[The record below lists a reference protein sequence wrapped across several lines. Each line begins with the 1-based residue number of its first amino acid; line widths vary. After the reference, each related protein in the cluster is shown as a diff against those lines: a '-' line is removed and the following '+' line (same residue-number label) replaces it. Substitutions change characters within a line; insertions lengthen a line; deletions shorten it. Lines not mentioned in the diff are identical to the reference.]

1 MAYFSPEESFER
13 LKQHTTDVVKGY
25 FPVEGDKHLLRVK
38 NVWVDD
44 DKHIDDIRSQKESR
58 VSGRTWSVPVKA
70 QLELVDKKTGK
81 VLDSQEQTILQLP
94 KVTRRHSFIVDGNEW
109 QIANQFRLKSGVYTR
124 IKENGELES
133 QWNLEKGKGF
143 RMGFDPKT
151 KRLHLKYGEARVP
164 LYPVLKVLGVDDDEI
179 ERRWGKDVLN
189 ENMKG
194 GEEKTLRQLYKSMVG
209 EGAPADIAQIRSAI
223 VDQFGKTKLRAD
235 STQITLGTP
244 FDKVSGSALLHG
256 AEKILKVSR
265 QEVDP
270 DDRDGLQ
277 FKDFYSAEDLLRE
290 RLEKDSRRDISRRLT
305 NKIDKT
311 TKLREMIH
319 PDIFGRAVKSFFT
332 NTAISER
339 PTQTNPLNFLG
350 GARKTTIGGEHG
362 IDDPHK
368 ITLEAKMIHPS
379 HLGFLDPVQTPES
392 ERIGTVLQMAS
403 GSKKVGKEIHTAVYN
418 IKTGKMDW
426 IDPAKALT
434 SNVAFPDQYRWE
446 GSKPSP
452 LHKDIKIV
460 DREGKMTV
468 VSPEKVDYVLRSS
481 KGMFDLSANLIPFL
495 QNDQGNR
502 TMVAAKQLEQAVP
515 LVHREAPLVQT
526 KGVAS
531 GTFENALGR
540 FNSHEAPVAGT
551 VYSVGPDH
559 IIIRDASGKKHEV
572 QLYDHFPLNDN
583 KALIHSTALVAKGDI
598 VKAGQLIA
606 DTNFTR
612 EGKLAL
618 GTNLRVAY
626 IPYKGY
632 NYDDGIVI
640 SDSAAQKL
648 TSEHMHREGHKVD
661 DSTILSKAKF
671 LAHTAG
677 QVSKKQA
684 DKLDEHA
691 VIKIGSTVETGDVLL
706 GILKKE
712 EHTQEQRALSV
723 FSKKTLNPVSARPIH
738 WDKEYPGVVTG
749 VVRSGKET
757 TVYIKAQTPAQVGD
771 KLAGRHGNKGVITK
785 IMPDHEMPHTEDGTP
800 MEILLNP
807 TGVPTRINLGQVLET
822 VAGKLAAKV
831 GRTYVVDNF
840 DPEVP
845 DYTKHLT
852 EELKKHGVSDKE
864 NLIDPTSN
872 KKLGEALTGNQH
884 ILKLHH
890 TAEKGIVA
898 RSRGGYDVNMT
909 PKHGGSTGGQT
920 LDISGM
926 YALLAHGARENI
938 REAQTIKC
946 FLRRT
951 MVDTEDGPVPI
962 SVIVNNR
969 LPVRVRSKNPK
980 TGKLEYKSILNYWKR
995 KIDEPVLKVAHMARA
1010 EGGTFKRFV
1019 TKCTY
1024 KHQFYTPEGK
1034 VHAKDLEG
1042 RKLLSPGLVPSQLQR
1057 ELLVGSLLG
1066 DGCLTKSHHQFP
1078 TFQERHCEAQKEYLA
1093 MKAGMLADFGQRDVR
1108 DYNAGTEGFN
1118 VGQGMCEWGTFA
1130 QPAFEEFYD
1139 GFYRE
1144 GSKHVPGN
1152 IKDLLTSFVLAVWFM
1167 DDGSFS
1173 ACERTRAVRLAT
1185 GNFDETDRNL
1195 LIEAI
1200 DAKFGVRFYETKS
1213 RNDPAHSAQEFQ
1225 YGLQIASKEAVDRF
1239 LDIVAPFV
1247 HPSLAYKVEDRPC
1260 GEALEVVWN
1269 ACIAEEALVEVPV
1282 LSVED
1287 YDEIESNDGAFL
1299 YNLEVEGNHN
1309 YFADG
1314 VLVGNSDMN
1323 DDFWTALQAGESIPA
1338 PRTPFVYKKFEGYL
1352 KAIGVNVVKD
1362 GNAMHLVPLTDKQT
1376 LAMSN
1381 GELTAPDK
1389 LIRAKD
1395 LKPEAGGLFDPKIT
1409 GTLFPDGKLGDR
1421 WSHFTLAQRMP
1432 NPVFEKPIQVLL
1444 GLKGEDLDKVIA
1456 GEKHIDGK
1464 TGPSAV
1470 VDGLSKLNVK
1480 TALEHLEQSLPKM
1493 RKSDLSD
1500 ATKKVKF
1507 LRALDR
1513 HGLTPIEA
1521 YTMQNL
1527 PVLPP
1532 AMRPISVMQNG
1543 DLNEADQNGLYKN
1556 IAETNHQ
1563 IKTFDEKLMPPEEK
1577 HDLHA
1582 ELYDGLKALML
1593 TGSTNR
1599 GRHRRGILDII
1610 ARGKN
1615 EGPKAG
1621 FFQDK
1626 VIGRRQDLSM
1636 RGVIVPEP
1644 SLGLDEAAIP
1654 RKAAEEIYKPFVVRR
1669 LVRAGYT
1676 PLQAQME
1683 VRKGTASAHSA
1694 LEAEVKDRPLL
1705 LKRDPV
1711 LHKFGVQAFKPVLT
1725 TGNAIKIHPLATAG
1739 YNADFD
1745 GDKMSA
1751 YVPVSQKAVQEAFD
1765 MLPSK
1770 NLFNPS
1776 DGKLI
1781 FAPSQESMLGLYKLS
1796 IFGKQTNHH
1805 FKTAADA
1812 ALAVKEG
1819 KISLHDVVHV
1829 DDPHALVKV
1838 AESGHK
1844 PAPVK
1849 TTVGRLMLQHGV
1861 PPGTLPSDFLTD
1873 GKYELTKKNLHV
1885 LLTGVA
1891 KRHDGDTFAR
1901 TADFMK
1907 NVGNEYATG
1916 YSFGLSDLRAHSKE
1930 RDEILH
1936 VAQEQEK
1943 KIRAGKHSQKETDDQ
1958 IVALYTRAGDQIEK
1972 KIKPVIDASTN
1983 KMYDWVRSGARGN
1996 WDQYKQMVIG
2006 PMLVVDSSGRKIPAP
2021 ITKSYSEGLDTGS
2034 YWASLYGARMG
2045 TIGRVEGTEIP
2056 GSQTKQ
2062 MIQTSLNQLVTADD
2076 CGTTKGLAFHVDDN
2090 TILDR
2095 FTATDIHL
2103 GDRGGKDKGSIPA
2116 GSLITPE
2123 VVARLKNNKVKDVP
2137 VRTPLKCQEHS
2148 GICAK
2153 CFGLSERGHLHP
2165 KGTNIGV
2172 MAVHALGE
2180 PMTQMAMNAFH
2191 EGGVAG
2197 ARGSM
2202 AVDKI
2207 TRLRQLTELPEKLPE
2222 AATLSRI
2229 SGKVDRVEEDK
2240 STGGWHVHV
2249 NGEKHYV
2256 SGRQALSV
2264 KTGDE
2269 LKKGDPLSD
2278 GPINPRE
2285 LLPLTNL
2292 SAVQRYITDE
2302 LQKVYGS
2309 TSNLHRRNTEVFVRA
2324 LTNLSLVTDA
2334 SDHPEFMK
2342 GDRVATSQ
2350 IQAYNAKV
2358 PAGKKPV
2365 AYMPVLKG
2373 TNNLPLDINSDWL
2386 ARLQHRDLSR
2396 TIQDAA
2402 AEGWV
2407 SNIHGTH
2414 PIPGM
2419 AWGAEFGRGT
2429 PDAPWLY

>member
-13 LKQHTTDVVKGY
+13 LKQHTTEVVKGY

-58 VSGRTWSVPVKA
+58 VSGRTWAVPVKA
-70 QLELVDKKTGK
+70 QLELVDKKTNK
-81 VLDSQEQTILQLP
+81 VIDSSEQTILQLP

-133 QWNLEKGKGF
+133 QWNLKKGKGF
-143 RMGFDPKT
+143 RMGFDPRT
-151 KRLHLKYGEARVP
+151 KRLHMKYGEARVP
-164 LYPVLKVLGVDDDEI
+164 LYPVLKALGVDDDEI
-179 ERRWGKDVLN
+179 ERRWGKDVLS

-194 GEEKTLRQLYKSMVG
+194 GDEKTLRQLYRSMIGDTV
-209 EGAPADIAQIRSAI
+209 PADLAQVRSA
-223 VDQFGKTKLRAD
+223 VVEQFNKTELRPD
-235 STQITLGTP
+235 STQITLGSP
-244 FDKVSGSALLHG
+244 FDKVSGAALLHG

-265 QEVDP
+265 QEVEP

-290 RLEKDSRRDISRRLT
+290 RLEKDSRRDITRRLT

-403 GSKKVGKEIHTAVYN
+403 GSKKVGKEIHTSVYN
-418 IKTGKMDW
+418 IKTGKLDW
-426 IDPAKALT
+426 IDPAKALS
-434 SNVAFPDQYRWE
+434 SNVAFPDQYRWD

-452 LHKDIKIV
+452 LHKDVKIV

-468 VSPEKVDYVLRSS
+468 VKPEHVDYVLRSS

-551 VYSVGPDH
+551 VHSVGADH
-559 IIIRDASGKKHEV
+559 IIIKDAAGKKHEI

-583 KALIHSTALVAKGDI
+583 KALIHSTALVAKGDT

-612 EGKLAL
+612 GGKLAL

-640 SDSAAQKL
+640 SESAAEKL

-661 DSTILSKAKF
+661 ENSILSKAKF

-677 QVSKKQA
+677 QVTKDQA
-684 DKLDEHA
+684 AKLDEHA
-691 VIKIGSTVETGDVLL
+691 VIKVGSIVAPGDVLL
-706 GILKKE
+706 GILRKE
-712 EHTQEQRALSV
+712 EHTQEQKALSL

-749 VVRSGKET
+749 VVRSGRET
-757 TVYIKAQTPAQVGD
+757 TVYVKAQTPAQVGD

-785 IMPDHEMPHTEDGTP
+785 ILPNHEMPHTEDGTH

-822 VAGKLAAKV
+822 VAGKLAAKA

-852 EELKKHGVSDKE
+852 EELKKHGISDKE
-864 NLIDPTSN
+864 GLVDPTTN
-872 KKLGEALTGNQH
+872 KRLGDALVGLQH

-938 REAQTIKC
+938 REAQTIK
-946 FLRRT
+946 
-951 MVDTEDGPVPI
+951 
-962 SVIVNNR
+962 
-969 LPVRVRSKNPK
+969 
-980 TGKLEYKSILNYWKR
+980 
-995 KIDEPVLKVAHMARA
+995 
-1010 EGGTFKRFV
+1010 
-1019 TKCTY
+1019 
-1024 KHQFYTPEGK
+1024 
-1034 VHAKDLEG
+1034 
-1042 RKLLSPGLVPSQLQR
+1042 
-1057 ELLVGSLLG
+1057 
-1066 DGCLTKSHHQFP
+1066 
-1078 TFQERHCEAQKEYLA
+1078 
-1093 MKAGMLADFGQRDVR
+1093 
-1108 DYNAGTEGFN
+1108 
-1118 VGQGMCEWGTFA
+1118 
-1130 QPAFEEFYD
+1130 
-1139 GFYRE
+1139 
-1144 GSKHVPGN
+1144 
-1152 IKDLLTSFVLAVWFM
+1152 
-1167 DDGSFS
+1167 
-1173 ACERTRAVRLAT
+1173 
-1185 GNFDETDRNL
+1185 
-1195 LIEAI
+1195 
-1200 DAKFGVRFYETKS
+1200 
-1213 RNDPAHSAQEFQ
+1213 
-1225 YGLQIASKEAVDRF
+1225 
-1239 LDIVAPFV
+1239 
-1247 HPSLAYKVEDRPC
+1247 
-1260 GEALEVVWN
+1260 
-1269 ACIAEEALVEVPV
+1269 
-1282 LSVED
+1282 
-1287 YDEIESNDGAFL
+1287 
-1299 YNLEVEGNHN
+1299 
-1309 YFADG
+1309 
-1314 VLVGNSDMN
+1314 SDMN
-1323 DDFWTALQAGESIPA
+1323 DDFWTALQAGESVPA

-1352 KAIGVNVVKD
+1352 RAIGVNVVKD
-1362 GNAMHLVPLTDKQT
+1362 GNAMHLVPITDKQV

-1389 LIRAKD
+1389 MIRAKD
-1395 LKPEAGGLFDPKIT
+1395 LKPEAGGLFDPKVT

-1432 NPVFEKPIQVLL
+1432 NPIFEKPVQVLL
-1444 GLKGEDLDKVIA
+1444 GLKGDDLQRVIA
-1456 GEKHIDGK
+1456 GEKELDGK
-1464 TGPSAV
+1464 YGPTAITEK
-1470 VDGLSKLNVK
+1470 LSKVNVRK
-1480 TALEHLEQSLPKM
+1480 DLAQLEGALPKM

-1500 ATKKVKF
+1500 ATKKIKF
-1507 LRALDR
+1507 LRALDK
-1513 HGLTPIEA
+1513 HDLHPLDA
-1521 YTMQNL
+1521 YTMQQL

-1563 IKTFDEKLMPPEEK
+1563 LKTFDEKIMPPEEK
-1577 HDLHA
+1577 HGLHT

-1621 FFQDK
+1621 YFQDK

-1644 SLGLDEAAIP
+1644 SLGLNEAAIP

-1676 PLQAQME
+1676 PLQAQQE
-1683 VRKGTASAHSA
+1683 VKKGTSSAHSA
-1694 LEAEVKDRPLL
+1694 LEAEVKERPLL

-1711 LHKFGVQAFKPVLT
+1711 LHKFGVQAFMPVLT
-1725 TGNAIKIHPLATAG
+1725 TGNAIKIHPLATSG

-1781 FAPSQESMLGLYKLS
+1781 FTPSQESMLGLFKLS
-1796 IFGKQTNHH
+1796 IFGKTTSHR
-1805 FKTAADA
+1805 FKTAGDA
-1812 ALAVKEG
+1812 AVALKEG
-1819 KISLHDVVHV
+1819 KIGMHDIIHV
-1829 DDPHALVKV
+1829 DDPHTLIKQADTTR
-1838 AESGHK
+1838 
-1844 PAPVK
+1844 APHAVK
-1849 TTVGRLMLQHGV
+1849 TTVGRLMLQHGI
-1861 PPGTLPSDFLTD
+1861 PDGALPGDFLSD
-1873 GKYELTKKNLHV
+1873 GKYELTKKNLHA
-1885 LLTGVA
+1885 LLTKVA
-1891 KRHDGDTFAR
+1891 KGHDGDTFAR
-1901 TADFMK
+1901 TADFLK
-1907 NVGNEYATG
+1907 NIGNEYATG
-1916 YSFGLSDLRAHSKE
+1916 YSFGLEDLHAHSKS

-1943 KIRAGKHSQKETDDQ
+1943 KIRSGKHTQKEKDDQ
-1958 IVALYTRAGDQIEK
+1958 IVALYTHAGEQIEK
-1972 KIKPVIDASTN
+1972 KIKPVIDASSN
-1983 KMYDWVRSGARGN
+1983 KLYDWVRSGARGN

-2090 TILDR
+2090 SILDR
-2095 FTATDIHL
+2095 YTATDIDL
-2103 GDRGGKDKGSIPA
+2103 GERGGKEKGKIPA
-2116 GSLITPE
+2116 GSLITPDI
-2123 VVARLKNNKVKDVP
+2123 VARLRNNRVKDVP
-2137 VRTPLKCQEHS
+2137 VRTPLKCQEHH
-2148 GICAK
+2148 GLCAK
-2153 CFGLSERGHLHP
+2153 CFGLSERGGLHP

-2207 TRLRQLTELPEKLPE
+2207 TRLRQLTELPEKLPG
-2222 AATLSRI
+2222 AATLSKI
-2229 SGKVDRVEEDK
+2229 SGKVDQVEEDK
-2240 STGGWHVHV
+2240 STGGWHIHV
-2249 NGEKHYV
+2249 GGEKHYIP
-2256 SGRQALSV
+2256 GRRDLLV
-2264 KTGDE
+2264 KKGDE
-2269 LKKGDPLSD
+2269 VRKGDPLSD

-2292 SAVQRYITDE
+2292 SAVQRYIADE

-2334 SDHPEFMK
+2334 GEHPEFMR

-2358 PAGKKPV
+2358 PPGKKPV
-2365 AYMPVLKG
+2365 AYTPVLKG
-2373 TNNLPLDINSDWL
+2373 TNNLPLDMQSDWL
-2386 ARLQHRDLSR
+2386 ARLQHRDLTR
-2396 TIQDAA
+2396 TIQDGA
-2402 AEGWV
+2402 AEGWI

-2419 AWGAEFGRGT
+2419 AFGAEFGKGT